1 MAAKVEANRNRPAA
15 PRLLLFAVILFSAAV
30 VFAQNSVSFDASV
43 SSDANVPSDKSVSSN
58 ASVSLDGEIQNFEK
72 AVAVKGVSAEERRD
86 ALIRLARLR
95 QLSGD
100 IEGAAKNWLEAAA
113 AIPGDVDDNA
123 LLACAYCLAAM
134 GEWDRAGKALEPLL
148 VKSTQAR
155 FLDASIKAVKSG
167 ETQSLSALA
176 KKPEYSQMK
185 SQIFFML
192 WKLSKGDESE
202 TWRQRLITEAPQ
214 SPEGRLA
221 VGEKSSVV
229 IINPSPFWLFLNGL
243 DSLPIVKTE
252 IITAEKPA
260 PAPTAVPKTTVE
272 TEKRPS
278 SPAEKPA
285 PASVSQPP
293 ASQVKLQTGLFGKEV
308 NAQAQIAKL
317 EKAGFSP
324 SLEQRGEKWAVV
336 VPAGADSNRVIN
348 DLKNAGFDSFPIR

>member
-15 PRLLLFAVILFSAAV
+15 PRLLFFAAILFSAV
-30 VFAQNSVSFDASV
+30 VIFAQNSVSFDA
-43 SSDANVPSDKSVSSN
+43 NVPSDKNVSSN

-167 ETQSLSALA
+167 ETMSLSALA

-202 TWRQRLITEAPQ
+202 TWRQRLIAEAPQ

-252 IITAEKPA
+252 TAPAEKPA
-260 PAPTAVPKTTVE
+260 PVSVNAVPKTTVE
-272 TEKRPS
+272 TEKRLS

-293 ASQVKLQTGLFGKEV
+293 ASQVKLQTGLFGKEE

-317 EKAGFSP
+317 KKAGISP